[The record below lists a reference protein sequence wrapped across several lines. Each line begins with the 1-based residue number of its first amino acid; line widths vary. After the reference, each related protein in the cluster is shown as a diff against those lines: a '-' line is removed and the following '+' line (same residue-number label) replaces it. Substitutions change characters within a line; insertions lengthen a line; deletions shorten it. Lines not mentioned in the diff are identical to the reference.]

1 MELSRSQI
9 DHMRREESV
18 EHGGVQLPSLKRK
31 CSELGLRQDGT
42 SVVLRKRLR
51 RYKRENAALEAL
63 QCPICTQTPPQ
74 DELMVLC
81 SRGHHVCFSCLLR
94 LLHNCHPLHSPACCP
109 LCRETVQVHGPG
121 YLLQQL
127 IPTALQEFARSKAY
141 TLYTQLQ
148 ACHFFRPTLTLDQCC
163 QMAQLWCNPDN
174 RAAAYQLVDTWH
186 QYTSTMSKLEQQ
198 CHQYSSDETSDSEE
212 E

>member
-63 QCPICTQTPPQ
+63 QCPICTQTPPH
-74 DELMVLC
+74 DELMVIC
-81 SRGHHVCFSCLLR
+81 SSGHHVCFSCLLH
-94 LLHNCHPLHSPACCP
+94 LLHRTPHAGCP
-109 LCRETVQVHGPG
+109 LCRQPVQVQGPG
-121 YLLQQL
+121 YLLRQL
-127 IPTALQEFARSKAY
+127 IPTALQEFARSDAY
-141 TLYTQLQ
+141 ALYTQLQ
-148 ACHFFRPTLTLDQCC
+148 ACQFFRSVTTLEQCR
-163 QMAQLWCNPDN
+163 QMAQLWCTPGN
-174 RAAAYQLVDTWH
+174 RAAAEKLVDTWR
-186 QYTSTMSKLEQQ
+186 QYTTAMTDLERQ
-198 CHQYSSDETSDSEE
+198 CAQHYSSEETSDSEE